1 MKIIG
6 SKVSH
11 KFFGKGTVLDLTDDI
26 ITIKFAKGEKKFE
39 YPEAFETFLVSDNK
53 TIQNRA
59 LKLAEE
65 AKQRKEEEA
74 KRREEEL
81 RQKQQEALKAQK
93 NTTPK
98 SPAASVHFERENA
111 AFKCTYCDGGKTKSC
126 IGFKGVCSKKNIE
139 VNIKNGRNWCSGYAC
154 REYFD
159 GEITRGELT
168 DIYKNEG
175 GLCYECRAL
184 LDWKFSAGWTEPKYD
199 ESGEIIEESKPKK
212 MNKMSRGSL
221 AVLTTRF
228 PDSTE
233 EERVI
238 FAVFLVADSYEGDDS
253 AEGFVTA
260 DPAYKLAFTK
270 EEAEQLL
277 FWDFYTNPNS
287 EKAHWGT
294 GLFRYLTDEIAANI
308 LKRASEIKRGTKD
321 EKPALAFFEHF
332 CETHGIDSE
341 NLPECEDALKIKS

>member
-11 KFFGKGTVLDLTDDI
+11 KFFGKGTVLALTDKI
-26 ITIKFAKGEKKFE
+26 ITVKFEKGEKDFE
-39 YPEAFETFLVSDNK
+39 YPEAFEKFLTSDNK
-53 TIQNRA
+53 TVQTRA

-65 AKQRKEEEA
+65 ARQRKEEEA
-74 KRREEEL
+74 KRRAEEL
-81 RQKQQEALKAQK
+81 RQKQQEALKARK
-93 NTTPK
+93 STTTK
-98 SPAASVHFERENA
+98 STAASGHVERENA

-139 VNIKNGRNWCSGYAC
+139 VNIKSGRNWCSRYAC
-154 REYFD
+154 REYYD
-159 GEITRGELT
+159 GEITRSELME
-168 DIYKNEG
+168 IYKEQG
-175 GLCYECRAL
+175 SVCYESRAL
-184 LDWKFSAGWTEPKYD
+184 SDWRFSAGWTEPKYD

-212 MNKMSRGSL
+212 MNNLMRGSL

-238 FAVFLVADSYEGDDS
+238 FAVFLVGDSYEGDDS
-253 AEGFVTA
+253 EEGFVTA

-277 FWDFYTNPNS
+277 FWDFYTNLNS
-287 EKAHWGT
+287 DKAHWGT
-294 GLFRYLTDEIAANI
+294 GLFRYFTDEIAANI

-332 CETHGIDSE
+332 CETHGIDGE
-341 NLPECEDALKIKS
+341 NLPECEGALKIKS